1 MGLFKIK
8 DLCQQSLNHALQEEI
23 KRCINE
29 IQSQLCRK
37 IMKNDYIDAGF
48 SRKIILSDE
57 AHFHFSMALLIAKI
71 V

>member
-1 MGLFKIK
+1 MGLFEIK

-37 IMKNDYIDAGF
+37 IMKNFDERVRIYQQ
-48 SRKIILSDE
+48 SRGDHLPDML
-57 AHFHFSMALLIAKI
+57 FHK
-71 V
+71 